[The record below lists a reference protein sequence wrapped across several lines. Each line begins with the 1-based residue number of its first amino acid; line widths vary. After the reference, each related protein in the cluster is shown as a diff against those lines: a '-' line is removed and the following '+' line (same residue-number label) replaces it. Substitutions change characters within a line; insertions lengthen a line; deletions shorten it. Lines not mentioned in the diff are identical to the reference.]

1 MFSRREFLQTA
12 IASTALTGLGGSLQ
26 RAVAQQRLTQDDL
39 LSFDAKGKITLL
51 HLTDIHAQLE
61 PVYFRPPD
69 TNIGIGDY
77 AGIPPHLVG
86 EEFISHFGLEKKS
99 ALAYAH
105 TMLDYVAVSYTH
117 LTLPTILLV

>member
-77 AGIPPHLVG
+77 AGIPPGGRGIYQSLW
-86 EEFISHFGLEKKS
+86 S
-99 ALAYAH
+99 
-105 TMLDYVAVSYTH
+105 
-117 LTLPTILLV
+117 